1 MDQTPSPLDA
11 HAHLLLVRLNSFFIY
26 LMTNPTH
33 AVSVEQ
39 MGATTP
45 NEFAKLHDMS
55 TPLANQLVDLLGQYE
70 GVVDPTE
77 LKRFSEFSS
86 QYLTSRV
93 ARGNELASPKISEAL
108 ALKEAFHGK
117 ADHFFFVTCI
127 DGRNI
132 PTIMFS
138 YVPRLGGFLRTRA
151 GDIFEFEELMNS
163 DEMRI
168 DPETEIYKKIRQL
181 LIDRPGETVYYG
193 LDSHLGC
200 KAREGIST
208 QEGSPRQDKGLRDDI
223 NRKLKIAKALKK
235 IREDLVLEGKK
246 VAEVVPDLFSYD
258 PENGTMIVGLEQVMD
273 DPIFASDDFDP
284 HNDIAT
290 LAAQGKII
298 DTWAL
303 LQDEEIASA
312 LRDTVRPVNFR
323 KDYADGLLT
332 NWHAITDLYDDGNGP
347 IYQKIRGQVDHLY
360 GTNISEEHKDHKT
373 KIILKNLITRWSQ
386 AENKGPQVDD
396 EGKLVNPWPFS
407 EHEER
412 TIVISERVFGPF
424 ESIEKFVVTPAT
436 VAGEQEMLDNATTGL
451 TLVRQFRPESERKMP
466 VLIDS
471 QVIVR
476 SFNNLPP
483 EVRTAAWDI
492 IRGID
497 FSFLSD
503 IDWDDPAVANWTLHD
518 IGKIWRDHLRD
529 SDISSGRVALIVKD
543 FIWESFSRMRS
554 FLGDRDFRS
563 QIKNGNVIIM
573 NTIVN
578 RDGKPELILPLGPRK
593 KAPTEDVSI

>member
-1 MDQTPSPLDA
+1 
-11 HAHLLLVRLNSFFIY
+11 
-26 LMTNPTH
+26 MTKQ
-33 AVSVEQ
+33 AIGASVEQ
-39 MGATTP
+39 MGATAPT
-45 NEFAKLHDMS
+45 EFAKLHDMS
-55 TPLANQLVDLLGQYE
+55 APLANQLVDFVGQYK

-77 LKRFSEFSS
+77 LNRFTEFSS

-108 ALKEAFHGK
+108 ALKETFHGEG
-117 ADHFFFVTCI
+117 DHFFFVTCI

-168 DPETEIYKKIRQL
+168 DPNTEIYKKIRQL

-208 QEGSPRQDKGLRDDI
+208 QEGSPRHDKGLRDDI
-223 NRKLKIAKALKK
+223 NRKLKIAKALKQ
-235 IREDLVLEGKK
+235 IREDLVSEGKK

-273 DPIFASDDFDP
+273 DPIFADEHFDL
-284 HNDIAT
+284 HEGIKS

-298 DTWAL
+298 DTWSL
-303 LQDEEIASA
+303 LQDEEIAAA
-312 LRDTVRPVNFR
+312 LRGTVKSVNFR
-323 KDYADGLLT
+323 TDYSDGLLS
-332 NWHAITDLYDDGNGP
+332 NWHAITDLYDNGNGALF
-347 IYQKIRGQVDHLY
+347 QKLKHKVSELY
-360 GTNISEEHKDHKT
+360 GSAISDEHKDHKA
-373 KIILKNLITRWSQ
+373 KIMLKNLVTRWSQ
-386 AENKGPQVDD
+386 AENKGPYVDD
-396 EGKLVNPWPFS
+396 SGTLINPWPFS

-451 TLVRQFRPESERKMP
+451 SLVRQFRPESERKMP

-483 EVRTAAWDI
+483 EERTAAWDI

-497 FSFLSD
+497 FSFLSN

-518 IGKIWRDHLRD
+518 IGKIWRDYLRD
-529 SDISSGRVALIVKD
+529 RDIGSGRVALIVKD

-593 KAPTEDVSI
+593 KAPAEDTSI